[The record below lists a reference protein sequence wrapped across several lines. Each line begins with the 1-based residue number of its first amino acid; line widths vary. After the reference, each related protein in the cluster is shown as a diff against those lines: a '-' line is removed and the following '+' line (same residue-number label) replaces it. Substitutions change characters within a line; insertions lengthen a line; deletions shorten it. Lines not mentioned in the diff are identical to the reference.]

1 MPSLSAATC
10 HAFEGKKLAACF
22 LSFHPVNGTTGAQTA
37 CPVTHPVARPR
48 DHQALPQKSAGFVHI
63 KSYESSSQPP
73 LSLLL
78 TLLLDLPIV
87 PLAWPIA
94 VMMISKIFSTGT
106 IPHHTII
113 GLTLK
118 SAADFFSTSTNTST
132 ATTAAERQQQKES
145 SSSKQPSSA
154 APL

>member
-94 VMMISKIFSTGT
+94 VMMIFENIFHRDHTTSYNHRTDSKIG
-106 IPHHTII
+106 
-113 GLTLK
+113 GG
-118 SAADFFSTSTNTST
+118 FF
-132 ATTAAERQQQKES
+132 
-145 SSSKQPSSA
+145 
-154 APL
+154 